1 MKIFCIGCNKTGT
14 TSLYDEFKRHGYS
27 MGNQNEAEYLLNDYV
42 TGNFDK
48 IIKYC
53 ESADVFQDVP
63 FSFQNT
69 YRYLDEA
76 YPNSK
81 FILSVRTSADEWY
94 DSLVYFHLYRHNR
107 GKIPSVVELQTNP
120 YRYSGWMWEVM
131 NGVYG
136 TTEKDPYDKKILTN
150 YYNKHNMDT
159 MEYFKDRPNDFLK
172 INLSDTDSYSRFK
185 EFIGIDNEF
194 HSFPHSNY
202 KL

>member
-14 TSLYDEFKRHGYS
+14 TSLYDEFERNGYS
-27 MGNQNEAEYLLNDYV
+27 MGNQKEAEYLLNDYV
-42 TGNFDK
+42 TGNFEK

-69 YRYLDEA
+69 YKYIDEA

-81 FILSVRTSADEWY
+81 FILSVRNSAEEWY

-107 GKIPSVVELQTNP
+107 GTIPTVEQLQTNP
-120 YRYSGWMWEVM
+120 YIYRGWMWEVM

-136 TTEKDPYDKKILTN
+136 TTEKDPYDKEILIN
-150 YYNKHNMDT
+150 YYNKHNEDAI
-159 MEYFKDRPNDFLK
+159 EYFKDRPNDFIK
-172 INLSDTDSYSRFK
+172 INLADSNSYNTFK
-185 EFIGIDNEF
+185 MFMGIENEF
-194 HSFPHSNY
+194 KSFPHSNQR
-202 KL
+202 L

>member
-14 TSLYDEFKRHGYS
+14 TSLYDEFQRNGYS
-27 MGNQNEAEYLLNDYV
+27 MGNQKEAEYLLNDYV
-42 TGNFDK
+42 TGNFEK

-69 YRYLDEA
+69 YKYLDEA

-81 FILSVRTSADEWY
+81 FILSVRNTAEEWY

-107 GKIPSVVELQTNP
+107 GTIPTAEQLQTNP
-120 YRYSGWMWEVM
+120 YIYRGWMWEVM

-136 TTEKDPYDKKILTN
+136 TTEKDPYDKQTLIN
-150 YYNKHNMDT
+150 YYNKHNEDT
-159 MEYFKDRPNDFLK
+159 IEYFKHRPNDFIK
-172 INLSDTDSYSRFK
+172 INLADFNSYNTFK
-185 EFIGIDNEF
+185 KFMGIENEF
-194 HSFPHSNY
+194 KSFPHSNQR
-202 KL
+202 L

>member
-14 TSLYDEFKRHGYS
+14 TSLYDEFKRNGYS

-69 YRYLDEA
+69 YRYLDAA

-81 FILSVRTSADEWY
+81 FILSVRNSADEWY

-107 GKIPSVVELQTNP
+107 GTVPTAEQLQTNP
-120 YRYSGWMWEVM
+120 YRYRGWMWEAM

-136 TTEKDPYDKKILTN
+136 TTEKDPYDKTILTN
-150 YYNKHNMDT
+150 YYNKHNEDT
-159 MEYFKDRPNDFLK
+159 MEYFKDRPNDFIK
-172 INLSDTDSYSRFK
+172 INLADADSYSKFK
-185 EFIGIDNEF
+185 TFMGIENEF
-194 HSFPHSNY
+194 EKFPHSNY